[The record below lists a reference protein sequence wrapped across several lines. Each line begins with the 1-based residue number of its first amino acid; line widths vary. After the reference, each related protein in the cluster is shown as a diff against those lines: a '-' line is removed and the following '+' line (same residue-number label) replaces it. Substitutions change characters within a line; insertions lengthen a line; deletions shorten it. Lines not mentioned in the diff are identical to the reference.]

1 MSRKKNALSGLASL
15 IGSGAS
21 LFDRSAWA
29 YFAQYYRADSGR
41 LVIYA
46 LVASAQSL
54 LVLPVLYC
62 VRYAFDV
69 AIPRSDVGLLL
80 LLGFSIFATRIA
92 NSVVSLYMRRL
103 IVRII
108 KSAVLALR
116 YDLVARL
123 YALSREYYSNADVD
137 RLHARVVQDS
147 ERVDNMS
154 NSLLSATLPAILTST
169 ALMIVLLFLNWWL
182 VLLMA
187 ATVPLLLVAT
197 RFTSRYVKGR
207 VFDFQ
212 RAFEG
217 FSKGVLFVLRHMDL
231 TRAQAFEHEEL
242 ARQRRQLE
250 RLRESGE
257 AMSMSYALHY
267 QIETNVTGMA
277 SVVILIAGGIAI
289 AQQVMSLGEFL
300 AFYVAAG
307 LLNGFVERVIGAVP
321 DLVAGNESLVTLCHL
336 YEAGPLEPYHGR
348 QPIDFGGALK
358 LDNVT
363 FAYGEHT
370 VLRGLSFEIYPG
382 DNIAIVGANG
392 AGKSTILSLI
402 VGFTRPQSGT
412 VFADDV
418 PYDVLDMRTL
428 RRSIGIVT
436 QNPTL
441 FSGTVIENIAY
452 GSRDV
457 SRAEVTGAARRALA
471 NNFIESLPDGY
482 DTEIGEGGVRLSGG
496 ECQRLAI
503 ARALVGQPRLLILD
517 EPTNHLDQGTVNRLM
532 ASLVDDPDR
541 PAILTISHDPEVVRF
556 ADTVFRLE
564 GGRLSV
570 VRRRVADGALG
581 R

>member
-1 MSRKKNALSGLASL
+1 
-15 IGSGAS
+15 
-21 LFDRSAWA
+21 
-29 YFAQYYRADSGR
+29 
-41 LVIYA
+41 
-46 LVASAQSL
+46 
-54 LVLPVLYC
+54 
-62 VRYAFDV
+62 
-69 AIPRSDVGLLL
+69 
-80 LLGFSIFATRIA
+80 
-92 NSVVSLYMRRL
+92 
-103 IVRII
+103 
-108 KSAVLALR
+108 
-116 YDLVARL
+116 VARL
-123 YALSREYYSNADVD
+123 YALSREYYSKADVD
-137 RLHARVVQDS
+137 RLHTRVVQDS

-187 ATVPLLLVAT
+187 ATVPLLLLAT

-242 ARQRRQLE
+242 ARQHRQLE

-321 DLVAGNESLVTLCHL
+321 DLVSGNESLVTLRQL

-348 QPIDFGGALK
+348 QPIDFGGTLK

-370 VLRGLSFEIYPG
+370 VLRGLSFEIHPG

-402 VGFTRPQSGT
+402 IGFARPQSGT
-412 VFADDV
+412 VFADGE

-428 RRSIGIVT
+428 RRSIGIVM

-457 SRAEVTGAARRALA
+457 SRAEVTGAARRAFA
-471 NNFIESLPDGY
+471 NDFIESLPEGY

-517 EPTNHLDQGTVNRLM
+517 EPTNHLDQGTVNQLM

-556 ADTVFRLE
+556 TDTVFKLE

-570 VRRRVADGALG
+570 VRPRVADAALG